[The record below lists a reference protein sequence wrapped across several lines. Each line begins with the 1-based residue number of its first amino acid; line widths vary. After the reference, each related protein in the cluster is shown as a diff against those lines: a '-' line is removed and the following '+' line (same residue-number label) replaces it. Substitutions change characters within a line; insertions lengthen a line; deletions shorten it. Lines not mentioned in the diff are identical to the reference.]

1 VLVLVLALL
10 VLGISAKG
18 YAQQR
23 QSAPGTRAEARS
35 VANDSLTVE
44 AVVEQVLETYPSIEA
59 ARRDVDAAT
68 ARVGQARSRYWPRV
82 SAAGTYRRQ
91 DPVPEITVPGTSGG
105 TAGAGEGR
113 TVGIQPNNL
122 YDGHLQVRQ
131 TLYDFG
137 KTDARVRQAEAG
149 QTVAERRVEVERTEL
164 AFQAVEAFYTTLLA
178 DARLEVQHDQVD
190 QLKRT
195 LAVVRRQKEAGTAT
209 EYEVQS
215 TRTRLSAARSRLTE
229 FRSQR
234 QRQKAEL
241 QRLLGR
247 AAGPS
252 VVPHGTM
259 APSLTPADSGRI
271 EADTLV
277 AHGLLRHP
285 SVRAAKAQ
293 VRAARRTVGVAE
305 GADSPTLSL
314 DARGGVKNGY
324 PAELNEPRFN
334 ESIGI
339 SLNVPLFEGFA
350 TRRQVEEAQAQ
361 VRAAEAR
368 LMDVQRQVRTHIEQ
382 AASDLR
388 ARLDR
393 LTSTQ
398 QRVEQAQAAA
408 RLARTRY
415 EAGTITNLELLDA
428 ETALREARLEQTE
441 IQYQVVMGRYA
452 LRRAAGTLLPFE
464 ALP

>member
-1 VLVLVLALL
+1 
-10 VLGISAKG
+10 
-18 YAQQR
+18 
-23 QSAPGTRAEARS
+23 
-35 VANDSLTVE
+35 
-44 AVVEQVLETYPSIEA
+44 
-59 ARRDVDAAT
+59 
-68 ARVGQARSRYWPRV
+68 
-82 SAAGTYRRQ
+82 
-91 DPVPEITVPGTSGG
+91 
-105 TAGAGEGR
+105 
-113 TVGIQPNNL
+113 
-122 YDGHLQVRQ
+122 
-131 TLYDFG
+131 
-137 KTDARVRQAEAG
+137 
-149 QTVAERRVEVERTEL
+149 
-164 AFQAVEAFYTTLLA
+164 
-178 DARLEVQHDQVD
+178 
-190 QLKRT
+190 
-195 LAVVRRQKEAGTAT
+195 
-209 EYEVQS
+209 
-215 TRTRLSAARSRLTE
+215 
-229 FRSQR
+229 
-234 QRQKAEL
+234 
-241 QRLLGR
+241 
-247 AAGPS
+247 
-252 VVPHGTM
+252 
-259 APSLTPADSGRI
+259 
-271 EADTLV
+271 
-277 AHGLLRHP
+277 
-285 SVRAAKAQ
+285 
-293 VRAARRTVGVAE
+293 VGVAE